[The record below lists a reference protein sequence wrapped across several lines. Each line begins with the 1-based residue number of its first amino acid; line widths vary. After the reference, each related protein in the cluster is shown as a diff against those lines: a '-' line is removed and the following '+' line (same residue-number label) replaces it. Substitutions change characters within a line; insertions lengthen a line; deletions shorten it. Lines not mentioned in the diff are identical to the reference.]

1 MKATIRRA
9 QEKDLAAVERIYD
22 AIHTE
27 KEAGRAC
34 TGWERK
40 IYPTRRTAEDALVR
54 DDLFVEE
61 AEGRIVAQPLSIGCR
76 WTCMRRSNG
85 CIRHWMSR

>member
-27 KEAGRAC
+27 EEAGRAC
-34 TGWERK
+34 IGWDGRS
-40 IYPTRRTAEDALVR
+40 ILPGGRRRTPWCGTICLWRRQR
-54 DDLFVEE
+54 DV
-61 AEGRIVAQPLSIGCR
+61 S
-76 WTCMRRSNG
+76 
-85 CIRHWMSR
+85 